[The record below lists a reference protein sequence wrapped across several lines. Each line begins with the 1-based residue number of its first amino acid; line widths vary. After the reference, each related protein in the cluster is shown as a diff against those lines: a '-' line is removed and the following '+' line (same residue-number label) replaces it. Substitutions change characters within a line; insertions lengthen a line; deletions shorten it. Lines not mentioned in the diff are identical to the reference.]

1 MLIDFVPFSKF
12 AEYLLQCYIYIYD
25 SDEILSKRGKENN
38 FSKGSPSQVKITH
51 EFQFGL
57 QKGKKLMQSKATFKA
72 GRVVRTLN
80 LHFHGV
86 SPSQEGAYFKTNL
99 KQRTADILVSPTEV
113 AKV

>member
-1 MLIDFVPFSKF
+1 
-12 AEYLLQCYIYIYD
+12 
-25 SDEILSKRGKENN
+25 
-38 FSKGSPSQVKITH
+38 
-51 EFQFGL
+51 
-57 QKGKKLMQSKATFKA
+57 MQSKATFKA